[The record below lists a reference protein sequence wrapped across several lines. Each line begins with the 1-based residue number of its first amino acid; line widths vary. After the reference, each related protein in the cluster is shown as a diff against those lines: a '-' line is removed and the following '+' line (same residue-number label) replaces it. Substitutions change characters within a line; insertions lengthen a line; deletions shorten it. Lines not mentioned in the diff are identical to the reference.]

1 MIKLS
6 HLNKKGES
14 HMVDISNKKN
24 SFRIAKAEGSIYL
37 EKKTI
42 DYIEKGKVT
51 KGNIFEVARISGIM
65 AAKNTHNLIPLCH
78 QINIS
83 SIKLTFKT
91 LKEDKKIKILS
102 EVKSNGMTGV
112 EMEAL
117 TAVSVSALTIYDM
130 IKSIDKKAV
139 ISEIFLM
146 FKDGGKSGRFSHLK
160 DKE

>member
-1 MIKLS
+1 
-6 HLNKKGES
+6 
-14 HMVDISNKKN
+14 MVDISNKKN

-83 SIKLTFKT
+83 SIK
-91 LKEDKKIKILS
+91 
-102 EVKSNGMTGV
+102 
-112 EMEAL
+112 
-117 TAVSVSALTIYDM
+117 
-130 IKSIDKKAV
+130 
-139 ISEIFLM
+139 
-146 FKDGGKSGRFSHLK
+146 
-160 DKE
+160 